1 MSPKIVNKDKRRE
14 ILALLVYENIIKIGI
29 KKFSID
35 SFVKEQKIGKSSFYN
50 YFKSKDEAICY
61 VLSLKTKEYINKCKK
76 EIDLNLDFQEN
87 LYQLFDTYLNKKESN
102 LKDLALFKEFVVLY
116 QDFNNENFENLN
128 KYYFTNMQILIK
140 RIIEDAVNKKIL
152 KKEAIEFS
160 ESLLVTADGMM
171 FFSFSLEDYDL
182 EMNLKKYINNF
193 IKLVRI

>member
-1 MSPKIVNKDKRRE
+1 
-14 ILALLVYENIIKIGI
+14 
-29 KKFSID
+29 
-35 SFVKEQKIGKSSFYN
+35 
-50 YFKSKDEAICY
+50 
-61 VLSLKTKEYINKCKK
+61 
-76 EIDLNLDFQEN
+76 
-87 LYQLFDTYLNKKESN
+87 
-102 LKDLALFKEFVVLY
+102 
-116 QDFNNENFENLN
+116 
-128 KYYFTNMQILIK
+128 MQILIK